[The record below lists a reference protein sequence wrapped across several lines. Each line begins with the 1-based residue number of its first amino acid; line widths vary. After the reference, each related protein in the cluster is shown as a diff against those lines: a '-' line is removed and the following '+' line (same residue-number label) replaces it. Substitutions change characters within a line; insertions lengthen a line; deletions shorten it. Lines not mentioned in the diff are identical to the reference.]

1 MIDYIKYRID
11 GKTYGLINNGD
22 GTWTRNLNAPSV
34 AGLYTLVLEV
44 GQQGIVTYIDS
55 GDPRYNFYL
64 NVILSAERIIYLQD
78 YVPIFMSE
86 TRELKELYDIEN
98 IEFDKL
104 YGEIEKIKSD
114 MFISTASIDSISRIE
129 TFMRIKGQGSLE
141 QRKSYIM
148 SLMQKGNKLSEKIIR
163 DLTNTITGSDCIVMF
178 FSADD
183 LSNPE
188 VGNSILR
195 IQVLS
200 PENNKDYRYE
210 DIAKAIKPLVPAHI
224 KLVVVKFFATWGDI
238 KVNFTDWNTVK
249 SMTDWEAVKSYIPP
263 Q

>member
-1 MIDYIKYRID
+1 MIDYIKYKID
-11 GKTYGLINNGD
+11 GQTYNLINNGD
-22 GTWTRNLNAPSV
+22 GTWTRNLNAPSA
-34 AGLYTLVLEV
+34 AGLYNLILEV
-44 GQQGIVTYIDS
+44 GQQGIITYIDS

-64 NVILSAERIIYLQD
+64 NVILSAERIVYLQD

-86 TRELKELYDIEN
+86 TKELKELYDIEN

-104 YGEIEKIKSD
+104 HAEIEKMKSD

-129 TFMRIKGQGSLE
+129 TFMRIKGQGTLE

-148 SLMQKGNKLSEKIIR
+148 SLLQKGNKLSEKVIKDIA
-163 DLTNTITGSDCIVMF
+163 NTITGSDCIVMF
-178 FSADD
+178 FGADD

-188 VGNSILR
+188 IGNSVLR

-200 PENNKDYRYE
+200 PDNAKDYRYE

-238 KVNFTDWNTVK
+238 QSNFSDWNAVAT
-249 SMTDWEAVKSYIPP
+249 MEDWQAVKSYIPP

>member
-1 MIDYIKYRID
+1 MIDYIKYKID
-11 GKTYGLINNGD
+11 GQTYSLINNED
-22 GTWTRNLNAPSV
+22 GTWTRSLNAPSA
-34 AGLYTLVLEV
+34 AGLYNLILEI
-44 GQQGIVTYIDS
+44 GQQGIITYIDS

-78 YVPIFMSE
+78 YVPTFMSE
-86 TRELKELYDIEN
+86 TKELAELYDIEN

-104 YGEIEKIKSD
+104 HAEIEKIKSD
-114 MFISTASIDSISRIE
+114 MFISTASIDSINRIE
-129 TFMRIKGQGSLE
+129 NFMRIKGQGTLE

-148 SLMQKGNKLSEKIIR
+148 SLLQKGSKLSEKIIK

-188 VGNSILR
+188 VGNSVLR

-200 PENNKDYRYE
+200 PDNSKDYRYE
-210 DIAKAIKPLVPAHI
+210 DITKTIKPLVPAHI
-224 KLVVVKFFATWGDI
+224 KLVVVKFFATWNDI
-238 KVNFTDWNTVK
+238 KNNFTDWNTVK